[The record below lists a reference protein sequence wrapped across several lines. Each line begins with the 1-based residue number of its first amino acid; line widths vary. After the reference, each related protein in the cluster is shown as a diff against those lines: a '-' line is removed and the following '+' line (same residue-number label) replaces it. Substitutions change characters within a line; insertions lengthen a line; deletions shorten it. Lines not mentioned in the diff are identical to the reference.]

1 MPRRPALLLLPL
13 LLAACAGGPARD
25 PGPLLPVAVAL
36 TLPTLT
42 DAREL
47 ELRLSRTDG
56 NGQAGELL
64 VQQVLAL
71 PDGGMPASAE
81 LALPRASIGDDD
93 RLQVEALLRDASGRV
108 LLSSMPAAVQR
119 DGERGSAG
127 PLRSAGATGEAP
139 APLQG
144 FRCGEVALA
153 VAEEGDELLLALDG
167 AGYRLQRVEAASGAR
182 YRRDGA
188 TAVEF
193 WNRGDEAT
201 LRVGESALPTC
212 QRVAD

>member
-1 MPRRPALLLLPL
+1 MPRRPALLLPL

-25 PGPLLPVAVAL
+25 PGPLLPVTVAL

-47 ELRLSRTDG
+47 ELRLSRDDG
-56 NGQAGELL
+56 DDRPGELL

-81 LALPRASIGDDD
+81 LALPHASIDDDD
-93 RLQVEALLRDASGRV
+93 RLLVEALLRDASGRV
-108 LLSSMPAAVQR
+108 LLTSAPASVQR

-144 FRCGEVALA
+144 FRCGDVAA
-153 VAEEGDELLLALDG
+153 MVAAEGDELLLALDG
-167 AGYRLQRVEAASGAR
+167 AGYRLRRVEAASGAR
-182 YRRDGA
+182 YRREGA
-188 TAVEF
+188 TPVEF

-212 QRVAD
+212 RRVAD

>member
-1 MPRRPALLLLPL
+1 MPRRPALLLPL

-25 PGPLLPVAVAL
+25 PGPLLPVTVAL

-47 ELRLSRTDG
+47 ELRLSRDDG
-56 NGQAGELL
+56 DDRPGELL

-81 LALPRASIGDDD
+81 LALPHASIDDDD
-93 RLQVEALLRDASGRV
+93 RLLVEALLRDASGRV
-108 LLSSMPAAVQR
+108 LLTSAPASVQR

-144 FRCGEVALA
+144 FRCGDVAA
-153 VAEEGDELLLALDG
+153 MVAAEGDELLLALDG

-182 YRRDGA
+182 YRREGA
-188 TAVEF
+188 TPVEF
-193 WNRGDEAT
+193 WNRGEEAT

-212 QRVAD
+212 RRVAE